1 MYKNI
6 FAFLLLTFI
15 LSCGNVK
22 VFSDFDKSA
31 NFNKYQTF
39 SFFDKG
45 IENLKIS
52 DIEKGRLLN
61 SITKNL
67 DSIGI
72 KKSQNPDFLVN
83 IKLDASK
90 EIYINNPYHYYYSP
104 YYYYWSPIY
113 PVNFYSTRINGELI
127 IDIIDNYSKKLV
139 WQGIGSGHISMRA
152 KNREKLIDEFI
163 SKILKNYPN

>member
-1 MYKNI
+1 MNK
-6 FAFLLLTFI
+6 FFLTFLLLTFV

-31 NFNKYQTF
+31 DFDIYKTF
-39 SFFDKG
+39 SFFDKV
-45 IENLKIS
+45 IENLKIY
-52 DIEKGRLLN
+52 DIVKGRLLN

-72 KKSQNPDFLVN
+72 IKSPNPDFLVN

-90 EIYINNPYHYYYSP
+90 EIYFNNPYHYYYNS
-104 YYYYWSPIY
+104 YHYYWSPVY
-113 PVNFYSTRINGELI
+113 PINYYSTRINGELI
-127 IDIIDNYSKKLV
+127 IDIIDNKSKKLV

-152 KNREKLIDEFI
+152 KNREKLIDEFV

>member
-1 MYKNI
+1 MTKILYT
-6 FAFLLLTFI
+6 FLLLTFI
-15 LSCGNVK
+15 LGCGNVK

-31 NFNKYQTF
+31 DFTNYETF

-45 IENLKIS
+45 IESLKIS

-72 KKSQNPDFLVN
+72 KKSSNPDFLVN

-90 EIYINNPYHYYYSP
+90 EIYINNPYHYYYSH
-104 YYYYWSPIY
+104 YY
-113 PVNFYSTRINGELI
+113 
-127 IDIIDNYSKKLV
+127 
-139 WQGIGSGHISMRA
+139 
-152 KNREKLIDEFI
+152 
-163 SKILKNYPN
+163 

>member
-1 MYKNI
+1 MGTI
-6 FAFLLLTFI
+6 
-15 LSCGNVK
+15 
-22 VFSDFDKSA
+22 
-31 NFNKYQTF
+31 KY
-39 SFFDKG
+39 
-45 IENLKIS
+45 
-52 DIEKGRLLN
+52 RCC
-61 SITKNL
+61 
-67 DSIGI
+67 
-72 KKSQNPDFLVN
+72 
-83 IKLDASK
+83 K

-152 KNREKLIDEFI
+152 KNREKLIDEFV